1 MARTKIAIKGQISEY
16 IPNPTFEVVAPPG
29 AQEEYY
35 RHGNP
40 DGKSLREIFGK
51 PIRCPE
57 WARNAQARLPHLDE
71 LGIEGSLMFPTL
83 ASLLE
88 ERMRDDPDL
97 THVVVH
103 SLNQWIHDEWTFN
116 YHDRIFAT
124 PIITLPIVDEAI
136 KELEWCLERGA
147 PLHPDPTGAG
157 VGSAGAAVAGPA
169 RVRSVLGQGPGGRR
183 AGGHALVGLG
193 LRRPGVDLGGPHGVP
208 AVQAQPAAAC
218 WSLQNRA
225 ISDMMTAMVCHGAFT
240 RFPNLRIAT
249 IENGGTWVAPL
260 VEKFEGIYKKM
271 PQEFAEHPVEAF
283 RRNVYVN
290 PFWEDALDGLI
301 EIMSPDRLLFGSDY
315 PHPEGLGNPISF
327 YDDLPSSLSQADAGQ
342 DHGRQP
348 ERAAGGLTAGV
359 EHRDRSGR
367 RYAGSIG
374 GGQGRRGRDLDVRT
388 LRGIG
393 AGGLGRGGHQGREP
407 CGRRPAAG
415 VDHVG
420 ADPRRGRE
428 LHGGAAQPGQAVGGP
443 QSRPPRRP

>member
-1 MARTKIAIKGQISEY
+1 MARDLGFEVFDSDNHMYETEDAFTRYLPPQYQGAIRYVQVDGRTKIAIKGQISEY

-71 LGIEGSLMFPTL
+71 LGIQGSLMFPTL

-97 THVVVH
+97 THEVVH

-124 PIITLPIVDEAI
+124 PIVTLPIVEKAI
-136 KELEWCLERGA
+136 EELEWCLDRGA
-147 PLHPDPTGAG
+147 RCILIRPAPAWGLRGPRSPGLPEFDPFWARVQEAG
-157 VGSAGAAVAGPA
+157 V
-169 RVRSVLGQGPGGRR
+169 
-183 AGGHALVGLG
+183 LVGMHSSDSGYADLVSIWEG
-193 LRRPGVDLGGPHGVP
+193 RTEFLPFKPNPLRLLVM
-208 AVQAQPAAAC
+208 
-218 WSLQNRA
+218 QNRA
-225 ISDMMTAMVCHGAFT
+225 ISDMMTAMVCHGALT
-240 RFPNLRIAT
+240 RFPDLRIGT
-249 IENGGTWVAPL
+249 IENGGTWVKPL
-260 VEKFEGIYKKM
+260 VEKLEGVYKKM

-290 PFWEDALDGLI
+290 PFWEDALEGLI

-327 YDDLPSSLSQADAGQ
+327 YDDLPSSLSQVDA
-342 DHGRQP
+342 
-348 ERAAGGLTAGV
+348 AKIMGGNLK
-359 EHRDRSGR
+359 
-367 RYAGSIG
+367 
-374 GGQGRRGRDLDVRT
+374 
-388 LRGIG
+388 
-393 AGGLGRGGHQGREP
+393 
-407 CGRRPAAG
+407 
-415 VDHVG
+415 
-420 ADPRRGRE
+420 E
-428 LHGGAAQPGQAVGGP
+428 LLAV
-443 QSRPPRRP
+443 

>member
-1 MARTKIAIKGQISEY
+1 MARDLGFEVFDSDNHMYETEDAFTRYLPPEYKGAIRYVQVEGRTKIAIKGQISEY

-57 WARNAQARLPHLDE
+57 WARNAKARLPHLDD
-71 LGIEGSLMFPTL
+71 LGIQGSLMFPTL
-83 ASLLE
+83 ASLIE

-124 PIITLPIVDEAI
+124 PIITLPIVEKAI
-136 KELEWCLERGA
+136 EELEWCLDRGA
-147 PLHPDPTGAG
+147 RCILIRPAPAWGLRGPRSPGLPEFDPFW
-157 VGSAGAAVAGPA
+157 A
-169 RVRSVLGQGPGGRR
+169 RVRE
-183 AGGHALVGLG
+183 AGVLVGMHSSDSGYADLVSIWEG
-193 LRRPGVDLGGPHGVP
+193 RTEFLPFKPNPLRLLVM
-208 AVQAQPAAAC
+208 
-218 WSLQNRA
+218 QNRA

-240 RFPNLRIAT
+240 RFPDLRIAT

-271 PQEFAEHPVEAF
+271 PQEFGEHPVEAF

-301 EIMSPDRLLFGSDY
+301 DIMSPDRLLFGSDY
-315 PHPEGLGNPISF
+315 PHPEGLGNPVSF
-327 YDDLPSSLSQADAGQ
+327 YDDLPSSLSPADA
-342 DHGRQP
+342 
-348 ERAAGGLTAGV
+348 AKIMGGNLK
-359 EHRDRSGR
+359 
-367 RYAGSIG
+367 
-374 GGQGRRGRDLDVRT
+374 
-388 LRGIG
+388 
-393 AGGLGRGGHQGREP
+393 
-407 CGRRPAAG
+407 
-415 VDHVG
+415 
-420 ADPRRGRE
+420 E
-428 LHGGAAQPGQAVGGP
+428 LLAV
-443 QSRPPRRP
+443 